1 MNYKSEENI
10 NKMLSPEQI
19 IIIKKYVEI
28 DSFYE
33 YVVKDASV
41 IEYDE
46 DDTLIFIYLEDEEN
60 NIVKFTFL
68 EKGISIIINN
78 VEDIEKY
85 ENIDLKEEYSS
96 LF

>member
-46 DDTLIFIYLEDEEN
+46 DDKLIFIYLEDEEN

-85 ENIDLKEEYSS
+85 ENID
-96 LF
+96 